1 MCVCAVADDTEQG
14 VMDNLLEA
22 LKTGDAFAVNR
33 ERKEG
38 KKRTP
43 RVAGGTVVLSKPFL
57 LALLCNRIAVTEI
70 IRKLVLYYAVFYSV
84 F

>member
-1 MCVCAVADDTEQG
+1 
-14 VMDNLLEA
+14 MDNLLEA

-43 RVAGGTVVLSKPFL
+43 RVAGGKF
-57 LALLCNRIAVTEI
+57 CEI
-70 IRKLVLYYAVFYSV
+70 K
-84 F
+84 